1 MQGSETGL
9 GINKGNQ
16 GGFYSRGGTHE
27 IELTLSIFRATS
39 SLLAFLKVEIGHKN
53 NCGVC
58 FQT

>member
-1 MQGSETGL
+1 MQGLETGL

-16 GGFYSRGGTHE
+16 AGFYSRGGTPE
-27 IELTLSIFRATS
+27 IRVDMSIFRTTI

-53 NCGVC
+53 NCGVY